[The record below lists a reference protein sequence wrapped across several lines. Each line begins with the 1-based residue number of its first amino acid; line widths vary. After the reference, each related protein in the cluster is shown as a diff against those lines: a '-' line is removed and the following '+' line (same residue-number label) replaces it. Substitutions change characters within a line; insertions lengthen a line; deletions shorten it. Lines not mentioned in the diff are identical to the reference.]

1 MMIDVTMT
9 DRSVRPTRGE
19 SLQRLKSAQK
29 SNRGAA
35 GYSRWINR
43 PAGRQIAA
51 VAHVAGLTPN
61 QISAI
66 SAAFTFAGIVVV
78 ATVEPSWYIDLVV
91 AALLLAGYAFD
102 SADGQVA
109 RLRGGGSAAGE
120 WLDHVVDAAK
130 IATFHLAVAISW
142 FRFYEVRSGA
152 WLLLPLGFAAVS
164 SVFFFALVL
173 SDMLRRVARLEAGG
187 TGVTTSSVDPGE
199 KAPVLRSLIVLP
211 NDYGVLCLVMLAL
224 AWQTPFTV
232 LYGLLFA
239 ANVLF
244 LAAGLA
250 RWFREMSRLR

>member
-1 MMIDVTMT
+1 M
-9 DRSVRPTRGE
+9 
-19 SLQRLKSAQK
+19 
-29 SNRGAA
+29 
-35 GYSRWINR
+35 
-43 PAGRQIAA
+43 
-51 VAHVAGLTPN
+51 
-61 QISAI
+61 
-66 SAAFTFAGIVVV
+66 
-78 ATVEPSWYIDLVV
+78 
-91 AALLLAGYAFD
+91 
-102 SADGQVA
+102 A

-130 IATFHLAVAISW
+130 IATFHVAVAICW
-142 FRFYEVRSGA
+142 FRFYDLRSDA

-199 KAPVLRSLIVLP
+199 KAPVLRSIIVLP

-224 AWQTPFTV
+224 AWPTPFTV

-250 RWFREMSRLR
+250 RWFREMSRSAVNPTAARHRFGEGGTGVLPLGTTRRPRLRPRSPSRGRDRDQGGQP